1 MYQRKAA
8 RISSI
13 LLKNKNTYSVEKLNE
28 NTNNTNEFSESK
40 NYLCQKQWI
49 NLLQILNTIMFMIIQ
64 PVV

>member
-28 NTNNTNEFSESK
+28 NTNNTNEFIESK
-40 NYLCQKQWI
+40 NSLCQKQ
-49 NLLQILNTIMFMIIQ
+49 
-64 PVV
+64 